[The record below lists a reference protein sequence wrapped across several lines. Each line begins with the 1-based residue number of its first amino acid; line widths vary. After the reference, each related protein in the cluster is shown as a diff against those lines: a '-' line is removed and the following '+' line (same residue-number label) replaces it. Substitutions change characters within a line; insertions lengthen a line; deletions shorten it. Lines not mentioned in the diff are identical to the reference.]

1 MGIILFSD
9 WNMTIFVCD
18 YVQFRIFPV
27 GFSNNFNLE
36 KQTIPMTENAMEFHF
51 PTLDYSKIQVG
62 LSTFL

>member
-1 MGIILFSD
+1 MGIILFSN

-36 KQTIPMTENAMEFHF
+36 KQTIPMTENAMDFHYEF
-51 PTLDYSKIQVG
+51 DYSKIQVG